1 MTRNGKD
8 RVFINIIGWILINIY
23 LAKKFFMWG
32 GEDRKS
38 AAEVQ
43 ESIAM
48 ALINN
53 QFLNEARARNGGDD
67 GSDSEGG
74 NDPEFMTR
82 HPLRK
87 KNMCRHCF
95 RYRTIW
101 ICEKCSNPQRGK
113 PRKELGPN
121 GNEKL
126 THSGYMHF
134 CRKGCYAAHDC
145 GNVCRRR
152 TKATMEEFR
161 GQI

>member
-1 MTRNGKD
+1 MTRNGKG

-67 GSDSEGG
+67 GSDDEGG
-74 NDPEFMTR
+74 NDPEFMAR

-87 KNMCRHCF
+87 KTCAGIALGIEPF
-95 RYRTIW
+95 GYVKSAATL
-101 ICEKCSNPQRGK
+101 RGGNQGK
-113 PRKELGPN
+113 NLGQ
-121 GNEKL
+121 
-126 THSGYMHF
+126 
-134 CRKGCYAAHDC
+134 
-145 GNVCRRR
+145 
-152 TKATMEEFR
+152 MEMKN
-161 GQI
+161 